1 MAKSSPVKVSVECPH
16 CGFKQHEYAA
26 AKSTMCRQCG
36 AHFAP
41 AAPRRSPI
49 VATRARPEIRTEA
62 PSVAASL
69 MQRFDGFWKSKR
81 SSVVECFDCQRKQEV
96 SGAATSTICPSC
108 SAHIDLSDY
117 KITTNFSRSIR
128 TKGEVYVTSRGDL
141 SSSSVR
147 CRRAVIE
154 GRLRGNLDC
163 AGAIVINASGKIPG
177 KLSADELIVEKR
189 SEVQFF
195 RRVRVGNIEIRGRM
209 LGEIVADGMV
219 TIRKNGVLEG
229 NVMAKAINVEKGGT
243 FSGQVVVGRA
253 DLQQAELL
261 PGESSSV
268 PKPTEESISLAR
280 PLPAT

>member
-1 MAKSSPVKVSVECPH
+1 VAKSSPVKVSVECPH

-41 AAPRRSPI
+41 AAPRRASI
-49 VATRARPEIRTEA
+49 VTQRARSEPRTETSSA
-62 PSVAASL
+62 AASL
-69 MQRFDGFWKSKR
+69 LQRFDGFWKSRR
-81 SSVVECFDCQRKQEV
+81 SNVVECFDCQRKQEV

-117 KITTNFSRSIR
+117 KITANFSRSIR
-128 TKGEVYVTSRGDL
+128 TKGEVYVSSKGDL

-147 CRRAVIE
+147 CRRALIE

-163 AGAIVINASGKIPG
+163 AGTIVINTSGKIPG
-177 KLSADELIVEKR
+177 RLSASEIVIEKR
-189 SEVQFF
+189 AEVQFF

-209 LGEIVADGMV
+209 LGEVVADGMV

-229 NVMAKAINVEKGGT
+229 HVTAKAINVEKGGT
-243 FSGQVVVGRA
+243 FSGQVVVGKGA
-253 DLQQAELL
+253 LQQGELL
-261 PGESSSV
+261 SNES
-268 PKPTEESISLAR
+268 PTVSNPPEGSISLAR

>member
-1 MAKSSPVKVSVECPH
+1 VAKSSPVKVSVECPH
-16 CGFKQHEYAA
+16 CGFKQDEYAA

-36 AHFAP
+36 AHFVP
-41 AAPRRSPI
+41 AAPRPPSI
-49 VATRARPEIRTEA
+49 VTTRARPEFGKEA
-62 PSVAASL
+62 PSVGASL
-69 MQRFDGFWKSKR
+69 MQRLDALWKSKR
-81 SSVVECFDCQRKQEV
+81 SNVVECFDCQRTQEV

-108 SAHIDLSDY
+108 SSHIDLSDY

-128 TKGEVYVTSRGDL
+128 TRGEVYVTTKGDL

-147 CRRAVIE
+147 CQRAVIE

-163 AGAIVINASGKIPG
+163 AGRIVINTSGKIPG
-177 KLSADELIVEKR
+177 RLSASELIVEKR

-195 RRVRVGNIEIRGRM
+195 RRVRVGNIEIRGRV
-209 LGEIVADGMV
+209 LGEVVADGMV

-243 FSGQVVVGRA
+243 FSGQVVVGKA

-261 PGESSSV
+261 PGESSTV

>member
-1 MAKSSPVKVSVECPH
+1 
-16 CGFKQHEYAA
+16 
-26 AKSTMCRQCG
+26 MCRQCG

-41 AAPRRSPI
+41 TAPRPARI
-49 VATRARPEIRTEA
+49 VTTPARPELRTEA

-69 MQRFDGFWKSKR
+69 KQRFDALWKSKR
-81 SSVVECFDCQRKQEV
+81 SSVIECFDCQRKQEV

-117 KITTNFSRSIR
+117 KITTNFSRTIR
-128 TKGEVYVTSRGDL
+128 TKGEVHVTTKGDL

-154 GRLRGNLDC
+154 GRLRGNLDS
-163 AGAIVINASGKIPG
+163 AGAIVINVSGKIPG
-177 KLSADELIVEKR
+177 KLSAAELIVEKR

-243 FSGQVVVGRA
+243 FSGQIVVGGA
-253 DLQQAELL
+253 GLQQAELL
-261 PGESSSV
+261 PGGSSTVS
-268 PKPTEESISLAR
+268 KPTEESISLAP

>member
-1 MAKSSPVKVSVECPH
+1 VAKSSPVKVSVECPH

-36 AHFAP
+36 AHFVP
-41 AAPRRSPI
+41 AAPRPPSI
-49 VATRARPEIRTEA
+49 VTTPARPELRTEA

-69 MQRFDGFWKSKR
+69 KQRFDALWKSKR
-81 SSVVECFDCQRKQEV
+81 SNVIECFDCQRKQEV

-117 KITTNFSRSIR
+117 KITTNFSRTIR
-128 TKGEVYVTSRGDL
+128 TKGEVHVTTKGDL

-147 CRRAVIE
+147 CRRALIE

-163 AGAIVINASGKIPG
+163 AGTLVINAPGKIPG
-177 KLSADELIVEKR
+177 KLSAAEIIVEKR
-189 SEVQFF
+189 CEVQFF

-209 LGEIVADGMV
+209 LGEVVADGMV

-261 PGESSSV
+261 PGESSTV

>member
-1 MAKSSPVKVSVECPH
+1 
-16 CGFKQHEYAA
+16 
-26 AKSTMCRQCG
+26 
-36 AHFAP
+36 
-41 AAPRRSPI
+41 
-49 VATRARPEIRTEA
+49 
-62 PSVAASL
+62 
-69 MQRFDGFWKSKR
+69 MQRFDGLWKSKR
-81 SSVVECFDCQRKQEV
+81 SNVIECFDCQRKQEV

-117 KITTNFSRSIR
+117 KIATSFSRSIR
-128 TKGEVYVTSRGDL
+128 TRGEVHVTTKGDL

-147 CRRAVIE
+147 CQRAIIE

-163 AGAIVINASGKIPG
+163 AGAIVINTSGKIPG
-177 KLSADELIVEKR
+177 RLSASEIVIEKR

-195 RRVRVGNIEIRGRM
+195 RRVRVGSIEIRGRM
-209 LGEIVADGMV
+209 SGEVVADGIV

-229 NVMAKAINVEKGGT
+229 NVIAKAINVEKGGT

-261 PGESSSV
+261 PSESSTVS
-268 PKPTEESISLAR
+268 KPPEGSISLAP

>member
-36 AHFAP
+36 AHFVP

-49 VATRARPEIRTEA
+49 VTTRARAEPRPES

-69 MQRFDGFWKSKR
+69 MQRFDALWKSKR
-81 SSVVECFDCQRKQEV
+81 TNVIECFDCQRKQEV

-117 KITTNFSRSIR
+117 KITTSFSRSIR
-128 TKGEVYVTSRGDL
+128 TKGEVHVTSKGDL
-141 SSSSVR
+141 SSSSFR
-147 CRRAVIE
+147 CRRALIE

-163 AGAIVINASGKIPG
+163 AGTVVINTSGKILG
-177 KLSADELIVEKR
+177 RLSASEIVVEKR
-189 SEVQFF
+189 CEVQFF
-195 RRVRVGNIEIRGRM
+195 RRVRVSSIEIRGRM
-209 LGEIVADGMV
+209 SGEVVAEGMV

-229 NVMAKAINVEKGGT
+229 NVTAKAINVEKGGT
-243 FSGQVVVGRA
+243 FSGQVVVGRRA
-253 DLQQAELL
+253 LQQTELL
-261 PGESSSV
+261 PNESPTVS
-268 PKPTEESISLAR
+268 KPTEESISLAP

>member
-1 MAKSSPVKVSVECPH
+1 VAKSSPVKVSVECPH

-41 AAPRRSPI
+41 TSPRPARI
-49 VATRARPEIRTEA
+49 VTTPARPELRTEA

-69 MQRFDGFWKSKR
+69 KQRFDALWKSKR
-81 SSVVECFDCQRKQEV
+81 SSVIECFDCQRKQEV

-117 KITTNFSRSIR
+117 KITTNFSRTIR
-128 TKGEVYVTSRGDL
+128 TKGEVHVTTKGDL

-154 GRLRGNLDC
+154 GRLRGNLDS
-163 AGAIVINASGKIPG
+163 AGAIVINVSGKIPG
-177 KLSADELIVEKR
+177 KVSAAELIVEKR

-195 RRVRVGNIEIRGRM
+195 RRVRVCNIEIRGRM
-209 LGEIVADGMV
+209 LGEVVADGMV

-261 PGESSSV
+261 PGESSTV